1 MIYKCVECM
10 ECMVCMVCM
19 VIYIYMYV
27 ERHIMGSYWE
37 YTFWSSNMDS
47 WKKTSI
53 GGGLKLG
60 SSNLIFWVCSVAMF
74 DL

>member
-1 MIYKCVECM
+1 
-10 ECMVCMVCM
+10 
-19 VIYIYMYV
+19 
-27 ERHIMGSYWE
+27 MGSYWE

-47 WKKTSI
+47 WKKKSI

-60 SSNLIFWVCSVAMF
+60 NSNLILLVCSVAMF